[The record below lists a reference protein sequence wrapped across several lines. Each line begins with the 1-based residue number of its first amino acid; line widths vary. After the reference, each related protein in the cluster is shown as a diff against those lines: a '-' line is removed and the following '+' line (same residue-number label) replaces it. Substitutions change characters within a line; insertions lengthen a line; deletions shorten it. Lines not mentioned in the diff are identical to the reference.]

1 MFTCACIYRYN
12 FIYMYLDVHPPARDA
27 LVQRLQGSFPQ
38 WAMTFCGGQSGRGA
52 LQAWGQ
58 SRGAP
63 LSMRSVQRRSR
74 DNLVGFGGLTPSH
87 APVVG
92 SDCPACRP
100 HVAGQWPHT
109 WTSLWWDPGWQSPH
123 TQAVVLGDEV
133 GNVPGRAHPASCE
146 GFFL

>member
-1 MFTCACIYRYN
+1 
-12 FIYMYLDVHPPARDA
+12 
-27 LVQRLQGSFPQ
+27 
-38 WAMTFCGGQSGRGA
+38 MTFCGGQSGRGA

-74 DNLVGFGGLTPSH
+74 DNLVGFGGFTPSH

-92 SDCPACRP
+92 FDCPACRP

-123 TQAVVLGDEV
+123 TQAVVLGGEV